1 VVLNDHGVAWV
12 VWESSRNISGN
23 VVEIRKILS
32 KKQLLNKIK
41 RNCNN
46 NDQMCALTNLK
57 RRIRNNQR
65 QNKPL
70 QIFKL
75 GSFQFQGR
83 IVRDTDVSK
92 EIGMFRDKD

>member
-1 VVLNDHGVAWV
+1 
-12 VWESSRNISGN
+12 
-23 VVEIRKILS
+23 
-32 KKQLLNKIK
+32 
-41 RNCNN
+41 
-46 NDQMCALTNLK
+46 MCALTNLK

-92 EIGMFRDKD
+92 EIGMSRDKD